1 MGKYDAIFTPM
12 TVNKTKIKNRVVMC
26 PMGGTALIEH
36 GHFEQASAD
45 MYIERAKG
53 GVGLIVPGIAHIC
66 DMWGRGIWLH
76 KTRDNTIKQLSET
89 MKELHKY
96 DCKMFMQVGA
106 GMGRVLSISSGM
118 MPPDMNK
125 VNAMRAPSELPN
137 VWLPDKKHREM
148 SKMEIEEI
156 IDSFIKTAVF
166 IQEAGVD
173 GIEIHAI
180 HEGYLLDQFSIKA
193 TNHRTDEY
201 GGNLEGRLRFTTEI
215 IKGIKK
221 ACGKDFP
228 ISVRYSVASKMR
240 GFNTGAIPGEDYDEF
255 GRSLEDSP
263 ATARILEAAGCDML
277 NADNGSYDSWWWAHP
292 PMYMPMGC
300 NLPESIYIKQFVNI
314 PVVCAGRMEDLEIT
328 LPAIENN
335 MIDGVGIARQL
346 LADAEWPNKVKEERL
361 DDIRPCIACHNGC
374 FGHLFAGKGTT
385 CAINPAAMNEKKYT
399 IAPADTK
406 KKIAVVGG
414 GIGGMEAARVCSLR
428 GHEVT
433 LYEKSDKLGGVFIA
447 AAAPDFKEADKKLIE
462 WYKREVVR
470 LGVNIK
476 LNTEVTGEMLANEQ
490 ADEVIIATG
499 AKPKNIPIPGVDKGH
514 VIEAIDYLLGD
525 RTLGSEIA
533 VVGGGLTGCE
543 IAYDLA
549 KAGKQVTVIEM
560 MDDILQV
567 PGLSAA
573 NSNMLRELFRYYSV
587 DLLTSAK
594 VCQIADTGVVVSV
607 GDRQEKVIKADNVI
621 MAVGYDS
628 GAPLVDGSKE
638 KNNIHIIGDAAKVGN
653 LMDVVWAAY
662 DVAFAI

>member
-1 MGKYDAIFTPM
+1 
-12 TVNKTKIKNRVVMC
+12 
-26 PMGGTALIEH
+26 
-36 GHFEQASAD
+36 
-45 MYIERAKG
+45 
-53 GVGLIVPGIAHIC
+53 
-66 DMWGRGIWLH
+66 
-76 KTRDNTIKQLSET
+76 
-89 MKELHKY
+89 
-96 DCKMFMQVGA
+96 
-106 GMGRVLSISSGM
+106 MGRVLAINSGM
-118 MPPDMNK
+118 LPPDMNK

-180 HEGYLLDQFSIKA
+180 HEGYLLDQFSIRA

-221 ACGKDFP
+221 ACGEDFP

-314 PVVCAGRMEDLEIT
+314 PVVCAGRMEDLEVT

-346 LADAEWPNKVKEERL
+346 LADAEWPNKVKGERL

>member
-476 LNTEVTGEMLANEQ
+476 LNTEVIGEMLANEQ